1 VAVSFRRRRALDQS
15 SVIQVAPIETR
26 VSRIVRELAFKREND
41 LGYPMTHERRAC
53 RRAGVHS
60 DDNSRNLPA
69 RRRRHARGTIR
80 ARARRGG
87 GVRAEERLETMRG
100 DPEEGLA
107 ARGSEGKGLR
117 GGGVQG
123 QERRD
128 KERTDET
135 TGAGEKEIT
144 AGSDRVVEINV
155 ARLIGATEE
164 CACGL
169 SGSQPALR
177 DRLAI
182 SNDRCIPALLSRA
195 HPNRKG
201 NSRQGEAAG
210 KRQVHKGT
218 ISLRKSR

>member
-1 VAVSFRRRRALDQS
+1 VCV
-15 SVIQVAPIETR
+15 R
-26 VSRIVRELAFKREND
+26 VRKSDWKR
-41 LGYPMTHERRAC
+41 
-53 RRAGVHS
+53 
-60 DDNSRNLPA
+60 
-69 RRRRHARGTIR
+69 
-80 ARARRGG
+80 
-87 GVRAEERLETMRG
+87 TMRG

-117 GGGVQG
+117 GGVQG

-169 SGSQPALR
+169 SGSQPAR
-177 DRLAI
+177 RAAQCSTIDDRFAI
-182 SNDRCIPALLSRA
+182 SNDPPASTFAREL
-195 HPNRKG
+195 
-201 NSRQGEAAG
+201 AAG
-210 KRQVHKGT
+210 KQQ
-218 ISLRKSR
+218 SAWS